1 MNPAG
6 ASRRASGAV
15 AESTSRVVGLV
26 ADPVVGDD
34 RFLPFGGSRTE
45 IVPTQ
50 CGNSPDLTAGGR
62 RCRLCRRRECP
73 CLQACSSSVGQSD
86 LFPFPTPDRT
96 WRSTRSASGSSE
108 NLELRRR
115 HHTPRGSGSHPRLP
129 GRSVRPGQRTAA
141 SPSRPRSTEGSY
153 TATPG
158 RRGRFES
165 AREEGAPP
173 ILKPPTAAL
182 EAALDAGIR
191 SGRPLRG
198 RRCRALRITLT
209 DDPGSGCHRRP
220 PRGSSRIEPAAPL
233 RARPFRAGLTQGG
246 ESSRGVGGGGAGGGG
261 PPTGTVGTSGRS
273 PARRASRSG
282 SGLVEVVR
290 DLSPPVERCRDA
302 LAPRR
307 CGRGVQ
313 EDQRGPPALEGGVM
327 TPAGAAALA
336 ALVDLPARPRV
347 PASSGAAGP
356 HDSPGAV
363 RRAVL
368 AGAVLVVLV
377 GWGISFIVVPR
388 LRPP

>member
-1 MNPAG
+1 M
-6 ASRRASGAV
+6 
-15 AESTSRVVGLV
+15 RV
-26 ADPVVGDD
+26 
-34 RFLPFGGSRTE
+34 
-45 IVPTQ
+45 IVPK
-50 CGNSPDLTAGGR
+50 
-62 RCRLCRRRECP
+62 
-73 CLQACSSSVGQSD
+73 
-86 LFPFPTPDRT
+86 
-96 WRSTRSASGSSE
+96 
-108 NLELRRR
+108 
-115 HHTPRGSGSHPRLP
+115 
-129 GRSVRPGQRTAA
+129 
-141 SPSRPRSTEGSY
+141 
-153 TATPG
+153 
-158 RRGRFES
+158 
-165 AREEGAPP
+165 EE
-173 ILKPPTAAL
+173 
-182 EAALDAGIR
+182 
-191 SGRPLRG
+191 
-198 RRCRALRITLT
+198 
-209 DDPGSGCHRRP
+209 
-220 PRGSSRIEPAAPL
+220 
-233 RARPFRAGLTQGG
+233 GG

-290 DLSPPVERCRDA
+290 DLSPPGERCRDA

-377 GWGISFIVVPR
+377 VGNQLHRGTPPASAMTTKDLEGERKDVRFVKGGLARAIRTLRAAVGPR
-388 LRPP
+388 PRIASCRSRGRWWCCGSWQPAPPASST